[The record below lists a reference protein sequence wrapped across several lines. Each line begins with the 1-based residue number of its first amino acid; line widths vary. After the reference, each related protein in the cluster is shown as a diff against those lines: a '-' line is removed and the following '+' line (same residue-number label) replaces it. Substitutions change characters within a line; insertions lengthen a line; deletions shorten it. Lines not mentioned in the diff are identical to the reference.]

1 MAYPFEQTADPHIVH
16 VADVIFAQGSQYHC
30 RCAQQMVLAKRAV
43 SLLIDPVPGDQV
55 ALVRAGEDWFV
66 TAILTRQSNQA
77 VLSLPDEAHIQAESL
92 HISAQHCTA
101 EYGLYQ
107 CFSEHHHTITEGQQ
121 LQKATLLS
129 QQAQHIGLTADKVL
143 VNS

>member
-1 MAYPFEQTADPHIVH
+1 
-16 VADVIFAQGSQYHC
+16 
-30 RCAQQMVLAKRAV
+30 MVLAKRAV

-55 ALVRAGEDWFV
+55 TLARAGEHWFV
-66 TAILTRQSNQA
+66 TTILTRQSNQA
-77 VLSLPDEAHIQAESL
+77 VLSLPDNAHIQAESL

-107 CFSEHHHTITEGQQ
+107 CFSEHHHTLTEGQQ